1 VGNNRVSNNYLNKK
15 IDIFAGVICLFVI
28 LSVVYSLLIL
38 KEDIKKEDKSNL
50 LRIETSNQRELIKE
64 MFKVNNYYMENDFYD
79 LKRGGY
85 LFFHR

>member
-1 VGNNRVSNNYLNKK
+1 MGSNRVKDNYLGKK
-15 IDIFAGVICLFVI
+15 ISIFTGLIYLCVI

-64 MFKVNNYYMENDFYD
+64 MFKENSYYLEN
-79 LKRGGY
+79 
-85 LFFHR
+85 